1 MKWLAWLALASVGVQ
16 AADMIE
22 LRYQDQDPGDAP
34 YLTRVLMT
42 DRYLRLD
49 DGNDS
54 ADFVLLE
61 RKSKTV
67 TNVLHSQNSLTRLP
81 KRKLPKARAPGHKL
95 EEKVTLVRP
104 GTTRVQISSEGK
116 LCSETVA
123 AKNLLPEAS
132 KALAE
137 YKSALAYTQWQTYQN
152 TPADMRQHCDLVN
165 HVWYVGRAFA
175 YGLPLEERDD
185 AGRTRQL
192 IASGRRPVNAELF
205 KLPKHYTLT
214 QLPGT
219 APIERK

>member
-1 MKWLAWLALASVGVQ
+1 MRIFAWLLLASCSVQ

-34 YLTRVLMT
+34 YLTRVLIT

-49 DGNDS
+49 DGNDN

-61 RKSKTV
+61 RKAKML

-81 KRKLPKARAPGHKL
+81 KRPLPKARAPEYKL

-104 GTTRVQISSEGK
+104 GTTRVQISLDGK
-116 LCSETVA
+116 LCSEMVA
-123 AKNLLPEAS
+123 AEKFLPEAT

-165 HVWYVGRAFA
+165 HVWNTDRALA

-185 AGRTRQL
+185 TGRTRQL
-192 IASGRRPVNAELF
+192 IASGRKPVNAQLF

-214 QLPGT
+214 QLPGD
-219 APIERK
+219 ASVERK

>member
-1 MKWLAWLALASVGVQ
+1 MKWLAWLALASVGAQ

-34 YLTRVLMT
+34 YLTRVLIT

-49 DGNDS
+49 DGNDN

-61 RKSKTV
+61 RKSSTL
-67 TNVLHSQNSLTRLP
+67 TNVLHGENSMTRLP
-81 KRKLPKARAPGHKL
+81 KRKLPKAHAPRHKF
-95 EEKVTLVRP
+95 EEKVMPVRA
-104 GTTRVQISSEGK
+104 GTTRVQIFSEGK

-137 YKSALAYTQWQTYQN
+137 FKSALAYTQWQTYQN
-152 TPADMRQHCDLVN
+152 TPADVRQHCDLVN
-165 HVWYVGRAFA
+165 HVWNAGRVLA

-185 AGRTRQL
+185 TGRTRQL
-192 IASGRRPVNAELF
+192 MDSGRKPLNAELF

-214 QLPGT
+214 QLPGA
-219 APIERK
+219 APVEGK